1 MIGGGGTNTFTAYGG
16 INTFFGGSGTNSLSA
31 SGGTGTL
38 LGGSGAN
45 IYNFTGDGTYTAIGS
60 TGTNTFNASS
70 GTITI
75 TGGAGNNSY
84 NFTGAGDYS
93 VTGGAGANALNVV
106 CAISGDS
113 IWLYQYGSTID
124 VDGTISGQNFYISA
138 TNMSSVEAQGSQ
150 YGNNELD
157 AYYMTTMG
165 VYLEGYG
172 TGNSLYGGQGPDT
185 LIGGSGS
192 DYLGA
197 NNNTD
202 LLYVSGNN
210 SEYIGT
216 GSNTLIYTAPPNVT
230 VTLDG
235 YGLLVSGAYIPF
247 SYVSG
252 IGTVEVEDGSG
263 SDKAYYSGYDA
274 LTTIANP
281 YYVGNGQGT
290 QTYTFGYAPYAYNLQ
305 FAPDPTGTDFGTG
318 TTRIMLRLNGTG
330 ISPPI
335 PPPSAGGGTVTV
347 SFYSNAQNL
356 LWFGGPNHSSWAF
369 QGNPWHPFLNPSTSY
384 PGGYDTYGYW
394 GSWDVTL
401 TVEPGINVSNL
412 TATATSAS
420 GAVVTFP
427 QSFTTGGADPSGL
440 SYYEIQNGTQ
450 VPVTSGVT
458 SFPIGTTVVYATA
471 SDSGSIEQAPFNV
484 TVLPLNVSQDAT
496 QIAVTVP
503 PSGSVYGQPATL
515 TATVV
520 NSSPGASP
528 LTGKVTFMDGTTR
541 LGTGTLS
548 TADGVT
554 TATFTTTALAT
565 GSHSI
570 TAVYDDSY
578 GLTKTSVAV
587 PFNVAQDET
596 TTMVTAS
603 PTAAVYGQAVKFT
616 ATVAVTSPGAG
627 NPTGKVTF
635 MDGTTTLG
643 TGTLSTVNG
652 IPTATFTTGALAFGS
667 NSITAVYSGDK
678 NDITSTSSAIAFN
691 ITQDTTKTTVTA
703 SPTATAYGQSVTF
716 TATVAVTGLGAGKPT
731 GKVTFM
737 DGPTTLGTGM
747 LSTSAGVTTA
757 TFKTA
762 ALAVGSHS
770 ITAVY
775 SGDTDDI
782 TSTSAV
788 LTFNVAKN
796 VTTAV
801 ITAVPTATVY
811 GESVKFKTTV
821 AISGAG
827 SGPPTGTVTFMDGT
841 TTLGTGTLST
851 SAGVTTATFTTA
863 ALAVGSHSI
872 TAVYSGDTDDIS
884 STSAVLTFNVAEDTT
899 TTTFTASP
907 AAPALDQPVTLTATV
922 GITSPGPACPPAP
935 SVSTMA
941 RPCWV
946 PVWSAPPRASRQPL
960 SRSLTCQSGPIQS
973 RLNTAAT
980 PMI

>member
-1 MIGGGGTNTFTAYGG
+1 MRPN
-16 INTFFGGSGTNSLSA
+16 
-31 SGGTGTL
+31 
-38 LGGSGAN
+38 
-45 IYNFTGDGTYTAIGS
+45 
-60 TGTNTFNASS
+60 
-70 GTITI
+70 GTITM

-84 NFTGAGDYS
+84 NLTGPGIYTIA
-93 VTGGAGANALNVV
+93 GGAGANALNVV

-124 VDGTISGQNFYISA
+124 VDGTISGQDFSDISYKHEQRTSPRQPVWQQRA
-138 TNMSSVEAQGSQ
+138 GRLLHDNHGRLPGRLRDRQFPLRWPGS
-150 YGNNELD
+150 GHAHL
-157 AYYMTTMG
+157 
-165 VYLEGYG
+165 
-172 TGNSLYGGQGPDT
+172 
-185 LIGGSGS
+185 GGSGN
-192 DYLGA
+192 DYLYA

-202 LLYVSGNN
+202 LLYVSGDG
-210 SEYIGT
+210 SDYYGT
-216 GSNTLIYTAPPNVT
+216 GSNSLIYAAPHPNVN

-305 FAPDPTGTDFGTG
+305 FAPDPTGTDFVHWYYT
-318 TTRIMLRLNGTG
+318 NNAPPQWDWNFSAD
-330 ISPPI
+330 SPPA
-335 PPPSAGGGTVTV
+335 PAVVPSPLASTATLRTCSGLV
-347 SFYSNAQNL
+347 AQTTQV
-356 LWFGGPNHSSWAF
+356 GPS
-369 QGNPWHPFLNPSTSY
+369 QGNPWDPFLNPSTSY

-401 TVEPGINVSNL
+401 TVEPGINVTNL

-737 DGPTTLGTGM
+737 DGTDDARHRHAQHISRSYDGDVQDRRTGSRFALDHGGLFGRHRRHHQYFRGADLQRREKCDNGGDHGRTDRHGLRGVGEVQDHGGDIRRWIGTAHWNRDLHGWHDD
-747 LSTSAGVTTA
+747 AGHRHAQHISRSHDGDVHDRRTGSR
-757 TFKTA
+757 F
-762 ALAVGSHS
+762 ALNHGGLFGRHRRHQQHFRCADLQCRGRYDDDHVHGLARRPGPRPAGNSDCHCRHYQPRRRRAHRHRQFLQWLDPAGYRCGRHLQGRLDSHS
-770 ITAVY
+770 H
-775 SGDTDDI
+775 DP
-782 TSTSAV
+782 
-788 LTFNVAKN
+788 L
-796 VTTAV
+796 
-801 ITAVPTATVY
+801 
-811 GESVKFKTTV
+811 
-821 AISGAG
+821 
-827 SGPPTGTVTFMDGT
+827 
-841 TTLGTGTLST
+841 L
-851 SAGVTTATFTTA
+851 
-863 ALAVGSHSI
+863 
-872 TAVYSGDTDDIS
+872 
-884 STSAVLTFNVAEDTT
+884 
-899 TTTFTASP
+899 
-907 AAPALDQPVTLTATV
+907 
-922 GITSPGPACPPAP
+922 
-935 SVSTMA
+935 
-941 RPCWV
+941 
-946 PVWSAPPRASRQPL
+946 ASRDL
-960 SRSLTCQSGPIQS
+960 SNHGSIQ
-973 RLNTAAT
+973 RRHQ
-980 PMI
+980 